1 MALKYVNG
9 DSSVGTKRYHV
20 PVFKNKKLL
29 DEKKKKFKSIK
40 AYQRLR
46 KRFSLSEVVL
56 TIKL

>member
-29 DEKKKKFKSIK
+29 DEKKKKNSKVLKRIK
-40 AYQRLR
+40 D
-46 KRFSLSEVVL
+46 SERGL
-56 TIKL
+56 AFLK

>member
-9 DSSVGTKRYHV
+9 DSSVGIKRHV
-20 PVFKNKKLL
+20 PVFKNKKSL
-29 DEKKKKFKSIK
+29 DEKKNKFKSIK
-40 AYQRLR
+40 SYQRLR